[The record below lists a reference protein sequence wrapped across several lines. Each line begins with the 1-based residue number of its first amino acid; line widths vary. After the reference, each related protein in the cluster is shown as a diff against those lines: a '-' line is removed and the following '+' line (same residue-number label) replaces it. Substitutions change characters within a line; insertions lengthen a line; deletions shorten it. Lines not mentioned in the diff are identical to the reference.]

1 VHKANGTNGN
11 EAIGCILNQ
20 TRFLIH
26 NCLKSTENLRT
37 FQRFVS
43 FFRRKAKA
51 KLKYEV
57 KAYLSGITPAIDF
70 IIFTDIKC
78 YKY

>member
-1 VHKANGTNGN
+1 MHFESNSFPYPQLSEKYGKPPYFSAF
-11 EAIGCILNQ
+11 CIVFQ
-20 TRFLIH
+20 A
-26 NCLKSTENLRT
+26 KSEGET
-37 FQRFVS
+37 
-43 FFRRKAKA
+43 
-51 KLKYEV
+51 KYEV